1 MGKVIKVLS
10 IDGGGIRG
18 IIPAMV
24 LAEIERILQKPT
36 AETFDL
42 IAGTSTGGML
52 ALALS
57 VPGEDGA
64 PKYSAKQMIGLY
76 EIEGKTIFSNPSSL
90 WQRIPAIHNLTEEKY
105 NEAGIESVLE
115 KYFGETQLSAALTD
129 VLVTSYEIERR
140 IPFFFRSAKAR
151 QQEDYD
157 FPMKLVARATS
168 AAPTFFKPL
177 KLQTQGLQEYYVLVD
192 GSVYAN
198 NPAMCAFIEAKK
210 AFPDAEDFLVVSLG
224 TGDVSYI
231 QSYNEDKGWG
241 VIQWAE
247 PLLDVIVHGSDLMV
261 DYQMNNLLTPASG
274 FKRYF
279 RFQAKLNDRNKDIDD
294 ASRMNVRMLK
304 LGAEAVIHEKQ
315 DDLKL
320 LCAQLMEED

>member
-18 IIPAMV
+18 IIPAM
-24 LAEIERILQKPT
+24 LLNEIERLTQKPI
-36 AETFDL
+36 AEIFDM
-42 IAGTSTGGML
+42 IAGTSTGGIL

-57 VPGEDGA
+57 MPGDDGR
-64 PKYSAKQMIGLY
+64 PKYSAKQLIGLY

-90 WQRIPAIHNLTEEKY
+90 WQRIPAIRNLTEEKY
-105 NEAGIESVLE
+105 NEAGIESVLD
-115 KYFGETQLSAALTD
+115 KYFGEAMLRDALTD
-129 VLVTSYEIERR
+129 VIATSYEIERR
-140 IPFFFRSAKAR
+140 IPFFFRSSRAR
-151 QQEDYD
+151 QLDEYN

-192 GSVYAN
+192 GSVFAN
-198 NPAMCAFIEAKK
+198 NPAMCAFVEAKN
-210 AFPDAEDFLVVSLG
+210 AFPDAEDFMMVSLG

-231 QSYNEDKGWG
+231 QTYQESKGWG

-247 PLLDVIVHGSDLMV
+247 PLLDIIVHGSDVMV
-261 DYQMNNLLTPASG
+261 DFQMSKLHTPRNG

-279 RFQAKLNDRNKDIDD
+279 RFQTKLNDRNKDIDD
-294 ASRMNVRMLK
+294 TSRMNIRMLK
-304 LGAEAVIHEKQ
+304 LGAESIIREKQ
-315 DDLKL
+315 DDLNL
-320 LCAQLMEED
+320 LCAQLAGKD